1 MELEERLQ
9 RLHAHVQ
16 ENPKDYQSVISELK
30 MRSKVIEHE
39 RRQVEIER
47 LRAVAE
53 IRKRR
58 REVEDEE
65 QRQ

>member
-39 RRQVEIER
+39 RHLAEIER

-58 REVEDEE
+58 KEAEDEE
-65 QRQ
+65 QR